1 MSGTGVELSVA
12 ANPDAVA
19 AGAAVGAGVDA
30 VAGAYAVAGAL
41 RRTIRGRSSGLNCSP
56 PS

>member
-1 MSGTGVELSVA
+1 MSGTGVELSTA

-19 AGAAVGAGVDA
+19 ASADVSAGVDA
-30 VAGAYAVAGAL
+30 VVGAL

>member
-12 ANPDAVA
+12 ANPDVVV
-19 AGAAVGAGVDA
+19 AGAAVGAGVD
-30 VAGAYAVAGAL
+30 AVAGAL
-41 RRTIRGRSSGLNCSP
+41 RRTIRGRSSGLNYSP

>member
-1 MSGTGVELSVA
+1 MSGTGVELSAA

-19 AGAAVGAGVDA
+19 AGAAIGAGVD
-30 VAGAYAVAGAL
+30 AVAGAL

>member
-1 MSGTGVELSVA
+1 MSGTGVELFAA
-12 ANPDAVA
+12 ANPDAVV
-19 AGAAVGAGVDA
+19 AGAAVGAGVDD
-30 VAGAYAVAGAL
+30 VAGAL

>member
-1 MSGTGVELSVA
+1 MSGTGVELSTA

-19 AGAAVGAGVDA
+19 AGADVSAGVDA
-30 VAGAYAVAGAL
+30 VVGAL

>member
-1 MSGTGVELSVA
+1 MPGTGVELSAA
-12 ANPDAVA
+12 ANLDAVA
-19 AGAAVGAGVDA
+19 AVAAVGAGVDA
-30 VAGAYAVAGAL
+30 IAGAL

>member
-1 MSGTGVELSVA
+1 MSCIGVELSVA

-19 AGAAVGAGVDA
+19 AGAVVGVGVD
-30 VAGAYAVAGAL
+30 VVAGAL
-41 RRTIRGRSSGLNCSP
+41 RRTIRGRSSGLNCNP

>member
-1 MSGTGVELSVA
+1 MSGTGVELSAV

-19 AGAAVGAGVDA
+19 VGVGVD
-30 VAGAYAVAGAL
+30 AVAGAL
-41 RRTIRGRSSGLNCSP
+41 RRTIRGRSSGLNYSP